1 MVSYS
6 ASKRNGS
13 QASFLPRRMLAFAM
27 QGEVAQAGAHGGD
40 SEQQCDP
47 EAVHGVDPLEVGITF
62 APMPW
67 SLRERSLHSLNQCKP
82 MLVTRRSHP
91 RPWPARRRRYPW
103 RSADCASSR

>member
-47 EAVHGVDPLEVGITF
+47 EAVHGVDPLEVGINF
-62 APMPW
+62 RADAVEP
-67 SLRERSLHSLNQCKP
+67 SREKP
-82 MLVTRRSHP
+82 AQPESMQTDAGHP
-91 RPWPARRRRYPW
+91 PITSTPLAGT
-103 RSADCASSR
+103 